1 MSATEAAIGVG
12 VDETKPTA
20 RAGFRLVARLVRPHL
35 GPFAIS
41 ILGSAVFAAGTV
53 ASASVLGWVA
63 DDVVLASYDGDAV
76 GTATSVWAGVA
87 AVLAIAVLRAGGV
100 ITRRYFAGMT
110 SERVEQWTRD
120 GLARQYVGQPMSWM
134 RSIPSGRLIAHVD
147 ADTTV
152 LTHSLHPLPFSF
164 GVVFLAAFSA
174 VRLASIDPWIAML
187 ALVVFPLMTAVN
199 SLYSRVV
206 QKPLAE
212 VQEQVADV
220 AAVAHESFEGTL
232 IVKTLGRR
240 EAEVERFDA
249 EIDSLRHKRQ
259 KAAYIKT
266 VLDGFLTAFP
276 ALSTMA
282 VVILGAYRVRA
293 GTMTPGEIVEVAAL
307 FTALAIPMLVFGFL
321 LESLIPSVVAWN
333 RLRPVIESPL
343 PTDPPARG
351 ELTGPL
357 AVAVSEL
364 RYAFPDAPDDTVLRG
379 VDLTIEPGEM
389 VALVGPTGSGKST
402 LCAAIGGV
410 IDDAA
415 SAVRVGDRPME
426 ELNPHQR
433 AAAVAVVFQEAFL
446 FNTTIRDNI
455 DLDGSRTDAEIR
467 AAMAVATIDTWVD
480 GLPDGLDTIVGERG
494 VTVSGG
500 QRQRI
505 ALARALV
512 GRAGV
517 VILDDATSAVDPV
530 IEQRILDHLRTDRE
544 ATMLVVANRLATVGR
559 ADRVVHL
566 VDGRI
571 AGVGTHEELLEDPE
585 YRALAMAYAEAADA

>member
-1 MSATEAAIGVG
+1 MSASEAANGVG

-20 RAGFRLVARLVRPHL
+20 RAGFRLVAKLVRPHL
-35 GPFAIS
+35 GPFAVS
-41 ILGSAVFAAGTV
+41 IFGSAVFALGTV
-53 ASASVLGWVA
+53 AAASVLGWVA
-63 DDVVLASYDGDAV
+63 DDVVLASFDDRAPDTV
-76 GTATSVWAGVA
+76 TSVWAGVA
-87 AVLAIAVLRAGGV
+87 AVLAVAVLRAAGV

-120 GLARQYVGQPMSWM
+120 GLGRQYVGQPMSWL
-134 RSIPSGRLIAHVD
+134 RAIPSGRLIAHVD
-147 ADTTV
+147 SDTTV

-164 GVVFLAAFSA
+164 GVIFLAIFSGI
-174 VRLASIDPWIAML
+174 RLTAIDPWIALL
-187 ALVVFPLMTAVN
+187 ALVAFPLMMVVN
-199 SLYSRVV
+199 STYSRVV

-212 VQEQVADV
+212 VQAQVAAV
-220 AAVAHESFEGTL
+220 ASVAHESFEGTL

-240 EAEVERFDA
+240 EAEVARFDEA
-249 EIDSLRHKRQ
+249 IDSLRLKRQ
-259 KAAYIKT
+259 RAGYIKT

-276 ALSTMA
+276 AIATLA

-333 RLRPVIESPL
+333 RLRPVMESPI
-343 PTDPPARG
+343 PATPSAEQPLRG
-351 ELTGPL
+351 ALGISVDALT
-357 AVAVSEL
+357 
-364 RYAFPDAPDDTVLRG
+364 YAFPDAPEDLVLRG
-379 VDLTIEPGEM
+379 VDLQLQPGEM
-389 VALVGPTGSGKST
+389 VALVGPTGAGKST
-402 LCAAIGGV
+402 LCAAVGGV
-410 IDDAA
+410 LDDAA
-415 SAVRVGDRPME
+415 DAVTVDG
-426 ELNPHQR
+426 R
-433 AAAVAVVFQEAFL
+433 AMQDLHPDERADAIAVVFQEAFL
-446 FNTTIRDNI
+446 FNTSIRNNI
-455 DLDGSRTDAEIR
+455 DLDGTRSDDEIR
-467 AAMAVATIDTWVD
+467 SAMEVATIAEWVD
-480 GLPDGLDTIVGERG
+480 GLPDGLDTLVGERG

-512 GRAGV
+512 RDAGV

-530 IEQRILDHLRTDRE
+530 IEQRILDHLRADRD

-559 ADRVVHL
+559 ADRVVHM